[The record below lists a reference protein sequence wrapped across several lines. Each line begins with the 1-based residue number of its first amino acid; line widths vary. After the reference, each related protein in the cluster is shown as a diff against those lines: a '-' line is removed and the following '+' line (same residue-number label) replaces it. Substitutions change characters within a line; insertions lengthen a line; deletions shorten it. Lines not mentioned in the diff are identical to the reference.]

1 METSSQT
8 KVFDLTLNDFM
19 LNLSIVNTNE
29 ILMFVNNN
37 LNSFAA
43 SFFSTLCLR

>member
-8 KVFDLTLNDFM
+8 KVFDLTLNVLM

-43 SFFSTLCLR
+43 SSFSTLCLR